1 MIVAPG
7 NMDET
12 IEQFAPLDPELFD
25 MLAKSRM
32 IIICGPGGVGKT
44 TSAAALGVVAARHLP
59 KRVLV
64 LTVDPARRLATALG
78 LGTIGNAEVPV
89 ELAGAK
95 GSLDIAMIDTK
106 ASWDDMVRRH
116 APDGVTRDRVLGN
129 DLYKTLTSRF
139 VHSHD
144 YVVTERLYDARE
156 SGVYDLVV
164 VDTPPSRS
172 ALSVLDA
179 PRRMEQFF
187 SSRLLKL
194 LTAPTQS
201 RVWSLA
207 SRPFFIVADRILG
220 AAFLSD
226 IAEFFTLFRTMEGP
240 VVSRARRVGALLSDP
255 ATSYVVVTS
264 PEPVAMQ
271 EAGYLVEELRRRGHR
286 LDAVVT
292 NRLVPS
298 RLATGAAERAEA
310 LIEGNPLHDVERAS
324 RDAAGAPLTTATRRA
339 LAAAER
345 EIANI
350 ANQHAAALA
359 EIRRW
364 GARVLMSESRGGD
377 ITDVTSLL
385 ALGEALRT

>member
-1 MIVAPG
+1 MNSAASDAGHVDDRVMALVR
-7 NMDET
+7 D
-12 IEQFAPLDPELFD
+12 
-25 MLAKSRM
+25 SRM
-32 IIICGPGGVGKT
+32 IIVSGPGGVGKT
-44 TSAAALGVVAARHLP
+44 TSAAALGVLAARHFS

-78 LGTIGNAEVPV
+78 LDALGNAEVPV
-89 ELAGAK
+89 HLADAQ
-95 GSLDIAMIDTK
+95 GSLTMAMIDTK

-116 APDGVTRDRVLGN
+116 APDSATRERVLAN

-156 SGVYDLVV
+156 TGNYDLVI

-201 RVWSLA
+201 RLLSIA
-207 SRPFFIVADRILG
+207 SRPFFLVADRILG

-240 VVSRARRVGALLSDP
+240 IVSRARRVGALLADP
-255 ATSYVVVTS
+255 ATAYVVVTS
-264 PEPVAMQ
+264 AESVAMA
-271 EAGYLVEELRRRGHR
+271 EAHYLVDELRRRRHC
-286 LDAVVT
+286 LEVVLA
-292 NRLVPS
+292 NRLLPS
-298 RLATGAAERAEA
+298 QLADGASARA
-310 LIEGNPLHDVERAS
+310 
-324 RDAAGAPLTTATRRA
+324 AAVSGHADIRVHA
-339 LAAAER
+339 LAKAEHAIAQVAAR
-345 EIANI
+345 
-350 ANQHAAALA
+350 QAAALV
-359 EIRRW
+359 EMDGW
-364 GARVLMSESRGGD
+364 GTDLVLSESRSGD
-377 ITDVTSLL
+377 ITDVGALL
-385 ALGEALRT
+385 ALGEALTLRSPVILSPRNDVAP

>member
-1 MIVAPG
+1 MTVAPG
-7 NMDET
+7 DT
-12 IEQFAPLDPELFD
+12 DGIVEQFAPLDPELLD

-44 TSAAALGVVAARHLP
+44 TSAAALGVVAARHFS

-201 RVWSLA
+201 RLLSLA

-240 VVSRARRVGALLSDP
+240 IVSRARRVGALLSDP

-310 LIEGNPLHDVERAS
+310 LIEGNPSRDVERALHDS
-324 RDAAGAPLTTATRRA
+324 GDAPLTTSTRRA

-350 ANQHAAALA
+350 ANQHTAALA

-364 GARVLMSESRGGD
+364 GARVFMSESRGGD